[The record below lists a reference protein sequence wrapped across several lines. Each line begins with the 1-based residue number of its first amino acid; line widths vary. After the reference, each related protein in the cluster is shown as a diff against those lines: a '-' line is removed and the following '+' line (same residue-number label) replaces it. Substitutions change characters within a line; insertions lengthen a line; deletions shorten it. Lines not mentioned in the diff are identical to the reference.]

1 MENNI
6 DNLIK
11 QICIRHVCKNIND
24 YVKKFE
30 EALNIKLMHGSREYE
45 YEYTKEFE
53 FYCDACDKMKF
64 IKDFVNNQSLFSI
77 IKCNQCKRTLF
88 FTFKFNPEN
97 AI

>member
-11 QICIRHVCKNIND
+11 QICIRHICKNIND

-30 EALNIKLMHGSREYE
+30 KALDIKLTLGSCKYE
-45 YEYTKEFE
+45 YEYTEKFV
-53 FYCDACDKMKF
+53 FPLNAHDKMKF
-64 IKDFVNNQSLFSI
+64 IKDFVNNQSLFSVI
-77 IKCNQCKRTLF
+77 DCNQCGHRLF